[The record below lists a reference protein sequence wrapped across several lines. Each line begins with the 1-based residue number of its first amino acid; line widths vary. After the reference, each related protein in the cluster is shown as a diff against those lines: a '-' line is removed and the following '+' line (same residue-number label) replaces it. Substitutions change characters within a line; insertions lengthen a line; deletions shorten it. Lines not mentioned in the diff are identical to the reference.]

1 MPRPKRLDLV
11 VHDLYKYKSR
21 APNRQPHPVRLCPG
35 YRRGNV
41 FVYRSVY
48 WHDHDNHDV
57 MPSVIVSVTASQLK
71 SKLLSV
77 DVVKKTFGSILTFL
91 YFDSTT
97 KIQKK

>member
-1 MPRPKRLDLV
+1 
-11 VHDLYKYKSR
+11 
-21 APNRQPHPVRLCPG
+21 
-35 YRRGNV
+35 
-41 FVYRSVY
+41 
-48 WHDHDNHDV
+48 